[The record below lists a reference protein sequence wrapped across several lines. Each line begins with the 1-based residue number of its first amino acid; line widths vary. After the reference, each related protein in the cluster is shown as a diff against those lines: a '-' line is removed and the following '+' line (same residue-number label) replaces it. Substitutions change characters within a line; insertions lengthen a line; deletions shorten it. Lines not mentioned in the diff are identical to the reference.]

1 MQEQQARAAGGGQAR
16 RSARGGPYP
25 PQEWPAPAA
34 EPPSYGA
41 APSPGA
47 AESRGRARAGGAPAA
62 KSGNRG
68 AVGVALVVP
77 PLLGAAADS
86 VIGSGPGWALAVGA
100 VLGGGWATVL
110 AARRRALWWVVPL
123 PPLVV
128 AAVTVGAGLLGE
140 SSGKTL
146 TTDLVRWAVAG
157 FPAMA
162 AAECAVLAV
171 LAVRG
176 LAGLGRGRRG
186 HG

>member
-1 MQEQQARAAGGGQAR
+1 MQEQQARAAGGGQTR
-16 RSARGGPYP
+16 RGARGGPYP

-34 EPPSYGA
+34 EPAPSGA
-41 APSPGA
+41 AGSPRA
-47 AESRGRARAGGAPAA
+47 AGGRRSARAGGAPAA
-62 KSGNRG
+62 RSGNRG
-68 AVGVALVVP
+68 AVAVALVVP
-77 PLLGAAADS
+77 PLLGVAVDS
-86 VIGSGPGWALAVGA
+86 VIGSGPGWTLMAGA
-100 VLGGGWATVL
+100 VLGAGWATVL
-110 AARRRALWWVVPL
+110 AARRRALGWVVPL

-146 TTDLVRWAVAG
+146 STDLVRWAVAG

-186 HG
+186 NG